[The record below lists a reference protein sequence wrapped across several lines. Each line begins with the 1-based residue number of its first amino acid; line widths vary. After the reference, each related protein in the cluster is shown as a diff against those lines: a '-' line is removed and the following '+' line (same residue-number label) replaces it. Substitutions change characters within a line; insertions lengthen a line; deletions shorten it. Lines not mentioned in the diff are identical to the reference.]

1 MKISD
6 LAKQTGVSVTTIRH
20 YEAEKLLSA
29 PTRGD
34 NNYRAYGQSHV
45 SELIFVRNCRALNM
59 TFEEIR
65 VLLALKA
72 RRDVDCSAAN
82 LLLAEHI
89 EHIDAEL
96 KRLKSVRTELV
107 SLQALCTEASA
118 TADCGILKG
127 IAKRENSVVEQ
138 SDRATHRNRQG
149 V

>member
-6 LAKQTGVSVTTIRH
+6 LARQTGVSATTIRH
-20 YEAEKLLSA
+20 YEAEKLLSV

-34 NNYRAYGQSHV
+34 NNYRAYGSSHI

-65 VLLALKA
+65 VLLALKT

-96 KRLKSVRTELV
+96 KKLKSVRTELV

-118 TADCGILKG
+118 TADCGILNG
-127 IAKRENSVVEQ
+127 IATRERLPTEQ
-138 SDRATHRNRQG
+138 SDQRSHRNRHG